1 MLTQGPKSDPKSKL
15 IISPFPAFPGLLDI
29 FIFTRNAMS
38 IVLLFQLMG
47 DGLGWSRLIYISMW
61 VGGQGVGM
69 IL

>member
-1 MLTQGPKSDPKSKL
+1 MLTQGPKSDPKSML
-15 IISPFPAFPGLLDI
+15 IISPFLAFPGLLDI

-47 DGLGWSRLIYISMW
+47 DGLGGSRLIYISMW